1 MFKKIKLG
9 NLELKNRFIRSA
21 TYEGLADRFGH
32 ILEKQY
38 EIYERLSKGGV
49 GLIIQGFT
57 SVMDEDVYF
66 DGIMR
71 LSNDSVIPEYKRLV
85 DLVHKEDVKVFTQLA
100 LGGYFKNNELI
111 EPDYMS
117 KEDID
122 IVINRFIDASK
133 RAELIGYDGVQ
144 IHMAHFFF
152 LSRFVSKAYNHRKDE
167 YGNNRLLIVLKI
179 LKGIKESTN
188 LHVSIKLN
196 ASDFVYGGND
206 INDAINFAKELEKAG
221 IDSIEVSGN
230 GTSVAGIKPY
240 KNEAYFYPYARE
252 IAEVVNVPVI
262 VVGGF
267 RTYKAIEDVINNSKI
282 KFISLSRPLICEPDF
297 INKLKEN
304 NGYVSKCVSCNAC
317 YRSYAHECVFRRNK

>member
-1 MFKKIKLG
+1 MFEKINLG

-21 TYEGLADRFGH
+21 TYEGLADRYGH
-32 ILEKQY
+32 IPEKQY
-38 EIYERLSKGGV
+38 GIYERLSKGGV

-85 DLVHKEDVKVFTQLA
+85 DVVHKEDTKVFAQLA
-100 LGGYFKNNELI
+100 LGGYFKNDELI
-111 EPDYMS
+111 EPDQMS
-117 KEDID
+117 INDID
-122 IVINRFIDASK
+122 TVINKFVEAAE

-167 YGNNRLLIVLKI
+167 YGDNRLLIVLKI
-179 LKGIKESTN
+179 LKGIKENTN

-230 GTSVAGIKPY
+230 GTSVPGIKPY
-240 KNEAYFYPYARE
+240 KTRH
-252 IAEVVNVPVI
+252 I
-262 VVGGF
+262 
-267 RTYKAIEDVINNSKI
+267 
-282 KFISLSRPLICEPDF
+282 FIPMLGRLQ
-297 INKLKEN
+297 
-304 NGYVSKCVSCNAC
+304 
-317 YRSYAHECVFRRNK
+317 R